1 MKRATAFIALGAN
14 LPSRGS
20 SPAETI
26 RAALV
31 ELSRAGLTLEK
42 VSQLYETPAW
52 PDPSDP
58 PYVNAIVRASVN
70 FAPKALLELLHSV
83 ETQFGRERST
93 ANAARTLDLDLIDY
107 DGRSEEGPP
116 QIPHPRMHTR
126 AFVLVPLAEIAP
138 DWRHPRSGVAIEE
151 LLAGLAPDQKAA
163 IRPLS

>member
-14 LPSRGS
+14 LSSRGS

-26 RAALV
+26 RASLV

-52 PDPSDP
+52 PDPAEPS
-58 PYVNAIVRASVN
+58 YVNAVARLGVDLP
-70 FAPKALLELLHSV
+70 PKALLDLLHNV
-83 ETQFGRERST
+83 EMKFGRERT
-93 ANAARTLDLDLIDY
+93 RANAPRTLDLDLIDY

-116 QIPHPRMHTR
+116 VIPHPRMHNR

-138 DWRHPRSGVAIEE
+138 DWHQPVSGKTVGD
-151 LLAGLAPDQKAA
+151 LLAALPAGERAA
-163 IRPLS
+163 VKPLP